1 MKKENIEDKIVLTLN
16 ASEISQIITC
26 LDFYSR
32 IWIGQYLEIDNEMLW
47 IKEDISRS
55 DSEIAV
61 TPFFREIRKKVLPKL
76 EESLHSSYGIF
87 SHDIDVHAG
96 IAYDLQQVIRYTQAW
111 FVNPE
116 GGWTV
121 DYGRPLQANKEIP
134 LANAECNRVDDK
146 LFMKLTLT
154 DPIQLSVLQDAV
166 KIYQCLL
173 QDKIRELFTYYT
185 KDEESL
191 RFAERIEKYYKKF
204 KVENR
209 CKESIEKF
217 LKLKV

>member
-61 TPFFREIRKKVLPKL
+61 TPFFREIRKRVLPKL

-87 SHDIDVHAG
+87 S
-96 IAYDLQQVIRYTQAW
+96 Y
-111 FVNPE
+111 E
-116 GGWTV
+116 
-121 DYGRPLQANKEIP
+121 
-134 LANAECNRVDDK
+134 
-146 LFMKLTLT
+146 
-154 DPIQLSVLQDAV
+154 
-166 KIYQCLL
+166 
-173 QDKIRELFTYYT
+173 
-185 KDEESL
+185 
-191 RFAERIEKYYKKF
+191 
-204 KVENR
+204 
-209 CKESIEKF
+209 F
-217 LKLKV
+217 LKFIENSLQKCYNLSRQERLTEKGERYVS